1 MDLFYALGFA
11 FFVFIIVGMLVF
23 QRYFSNS
30 VVEPENEE
38 AISETAP
45 HVSISVCESS
55 VVDKLPITT
64 LVHVVPVKSAC
75 FVGANQNHVQASVTL
90 ATQGWKVNSR

>member
-30 VVEPENEE
+30 VVVPENEE

-55 VVDKLPITT
+55 VVDKLPIAT